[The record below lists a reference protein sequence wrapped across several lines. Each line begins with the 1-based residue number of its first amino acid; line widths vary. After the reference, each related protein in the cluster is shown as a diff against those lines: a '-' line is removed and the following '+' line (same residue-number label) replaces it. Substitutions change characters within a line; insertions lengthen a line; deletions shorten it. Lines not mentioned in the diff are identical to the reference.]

1 MLYVFISNV
10 FYDNVKGIFNLK
22 VKYLL
27 KSINWINCNICKNY
41 CLNVL
46 KEYDVRYDIYFV
58 EYNILSNL

>member
-41 CLNVL
+41 WLNVL
-46 KEYDVRYDIYFV
+46 EEYDVRYDIYFV

>member
-46 KEYDVRYDIYFV
+46 NEYDVRYDIYFV